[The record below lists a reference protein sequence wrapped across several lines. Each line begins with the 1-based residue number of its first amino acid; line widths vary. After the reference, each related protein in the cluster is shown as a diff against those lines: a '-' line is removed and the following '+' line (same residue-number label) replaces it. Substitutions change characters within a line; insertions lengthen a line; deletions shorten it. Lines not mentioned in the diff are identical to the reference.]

1 MTPKGSLMLF
11 THSFL
16 MNLSILLSCQVFF
29 FFFGSGL
36 LFLGDKN
43 NRYNEN
49 INVFDRRDKD
59 MGTKIILF
67 LK

>member
-1 MTPKGSLMLF
+1 
-11 THSFL
+11 
-16 MNLSILLSCQVFF
+16 
-29 FFFGSGL
+29 